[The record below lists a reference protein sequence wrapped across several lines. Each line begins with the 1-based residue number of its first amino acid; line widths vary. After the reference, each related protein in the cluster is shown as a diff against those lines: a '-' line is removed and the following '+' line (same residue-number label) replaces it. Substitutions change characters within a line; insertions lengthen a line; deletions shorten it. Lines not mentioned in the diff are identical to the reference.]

1 MRFFTILLLCIST
14 QAVFSQTDTLLF
26 TPVSEYPYPA
36 PFTAYT
42 AHFDKL
48 NRPYIY
54 TANKEYGV
62 ILFDF
67 SELQNL
73 TPVRTFTV
81 QQFQGLKPTD
91 LIQQGNYL
99 YIALGAF
106 GGLSPQPAGL
116 AIIDISDPKNAT
128 ITGQWSD
135 PAFDKGCAAVRVDG
149 GYAYLGAFERGV
161 VIVDVSN
168 PAMPAYRAHIEL
180 DLNWP
185 VTPGLFNVPHA
196 RGFALRGNELWT
208 CFDAGGLR
216 LVDITDKNAPVE
228 AAKYINT
235 DLTDAAAPAYNTAT
249 IVGDYLYAAVD
260 YCGIDVVDISNPAAP
275 ENAGWANPW
284 NCTPANWDGRPGHT
298 NQVTTA
304 CHDSLLFAS
313 GGDTEIVAFSI
324 ADPVQPKIIGQFGAL
339 RDSVAT
345 WGIDAN
351 DSLVVL
357 AQIWNPLNTP
367 YLAKR
372 GGIRLLRWRCP
383 AGTSGVTAVAEPGFS
398 VRPNP
403 FSEQVTLH
411 FQLKTAGAPACMVL
425 DLHGRVVRD
434 LTPGFLPA
442 GQHRVS
448 MDMRGLPSGVYCFL
462 VRVDGAVARW
472 LGVKW

>member
-48 NRPYIY
+48 HRPYIY

-67 SELQNL
+67 SDLQNP

-81 QQFQGLKPTD
+81 QQFQNLKPTD
-91 LIQQGNYL
+91 LVQQGNYL
-99 YIALGAF
+99 YVALGAF
-106 GGLSPQPAGL
+106 GGLSPEPAGL

-135 PAFDKGCAAVRVDG
+135 AAFDKGCAAIRVDG
-149 GYAYLGAFERGV
+149 DYAYLGAFERGV
-161 VIVDVSN
+161 IIVDIAN
-168 PAMPAYRAHIEL
+168 PAMPAYRSHIEL

-216 LVDITDKNAPVE
+216 LVDISDKNAPFE
-228 AAKYINT
+228 AAQYINT

-260 YCGIDVVDISNPAAP
+260 YCGIDVVDIGNPAAP

-284 NCTPANWDGRPGHT
+284 NCLPTNWDGRPGHT

-313 GGDTEIVAFSI
+313 GADTEIVAFSI

-357 AQIWNPLNTP
+357 AQVWNPLNFP
-367 YLAKR
+367 YLAKY
-372 GGIRLLRWRCP
+372 GGIRLLRWSCP
-383 AGTSGVTAVAEPGFS
+383 AGTSGVHDPEPVIVSIAPNPVTDRLQIRFNPAENGTAVCLLRDMQGRQVRRLSIDLSAVSEP
-398 VRPNP
+398 V
-403 FSEQVTLH
+403 
-411 FQLKTAGAPACMVL
+411 FQLDMAGLPQGVYLLSFIGWEQAGARL
-425 DLHGRVVRD
+425 VV
-434 LTPGFLPA
+434 
-442 GQHRVS
+442 
-448 MDMRGLPSGVYCFL
+448 
-462 VRVDGAVARW
+462 
-472 LGVKW
+472 KI